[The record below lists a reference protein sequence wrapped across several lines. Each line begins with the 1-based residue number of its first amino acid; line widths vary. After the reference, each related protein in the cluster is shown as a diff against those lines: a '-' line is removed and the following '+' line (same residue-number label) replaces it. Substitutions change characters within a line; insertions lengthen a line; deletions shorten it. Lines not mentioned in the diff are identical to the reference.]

1 MQRQIYGTPKVF
13 LRHKNAILM
22 AYAVATLFV
31 MLLFQSNDVIECVSV
46 EQRMT
51 QSEDIN
57 IM

>member
-1 MQRQIYGTPKVF
+1 MFT
-13 LRHKNAILM
+13 
-22 AYAVATLFV
+22 VATLFV

-46 EQRMT
+46 EQRMA

>member
-1 MQRQIYGTPKVF
+1 MF
-13 LRHKNAILM
+13 
-22 AYAVATLFV
+22 AVAALVV
-31 MLLFQSNDVIECVSV
+31 MLLFQSKSVIEGVSV